1 MGSSGTGSIS
11 DKVTA
16 SASEDAEKQEIS
28 REVDL
33 EAQKHVCLAL
43 IYSSTL
49 SDRDKGCTRRCLGQ
63 GRSNYEYKL
72 QAEKPQVV
80 EPQPD
85 AKRKEWEEL
94 EEASTGYS

>member
-43 IYSSTL
+43 IYFINL
-49 SDRDKGCTRRCLGQ
+49 I
-63 GRSNYEYKL
+63 
-72 QAEKPQVV
+72 
-80 EPQPD
+80 
-85 AKRKEWEEL
+85 
-94 EEASTGYS
+94 